1 MEDYSVLIHNTF
13 ELHSVRDAQ
22 HLFEVCIRNAFPT
35 SNFRGL
41 EIVRFLR
48 ENRYIEGKSWNH
60 VFEIQEVNMEGK
72 PVWSVH
78 CHRVTLGRTP
88 DKQVYLNYNDLSL
101 LQL

>member
-22 HLFEVCIRNAFPT
+22 HLFEICIRNAFPT
-35 SNFRGL
+35 NTFRGL
-41 EIVRFLR
+41 DLVRFLR

-60 VFEIQEVNMEGK
+60 VFEIQQEERDGV

-78 CHRVTLGRTP
+78 CHRVTLGRSP
-88 DKQVYLNYNDLSL
+88 DKHVYLDYNTLTL
-101 LQL
+101 LD

>member
-22 HLFEVCIRNAFPT
+22 RLFEVCIRNAFPA

-41 EIVRFLR
+41 EVVRFLR

-60 VFEIQEVNMEGK
+60 VFEVQKVEMEGK
-72 PVWSVH
+72 SVWSVH

-88 DKQVYLNYNDLSL
+88 DKQVYLDYDNLTL
-101 LQL
+101 LN